1 MSTELAIAHKSRAHS
16 AVGGSSAKR
25 VLHCPGSV
33 NLCEE
38 WPQRDETEA
47 AAEGTHCHE
56 AIDLVMQGKTEK
68 DTDVIGVYFHDRV
81 MTQELFEKTVE
92 PALEQFDKLDKELG
106 GIDFLNEQRVT
117 FPGIEGAFGTVDI
130 VGASKDRTTVLDWK
144 FGAGVAVEAT
154 NNAQLLY
161 YAYAAAHTPETAKFF
176 DKNKP
181 IELYII
187 QPRVHDGEPFTR
199 WMTTMTQLDAF
210 AEKLKKA
217 VIEAASPDPRFA
229 LGDWCRWCNGQP
241 GCDIYNNRVAVVRSL
256 PPEVIEG
263 RVAEYMEYADDMI
276 TWGNRIKDLAHQ
288 LLENGATIP
297 GWKLVGK
304 RPTRRWADEEKT
316 KRYFT
321 RMKLP
326 ADERFE
332 KKLISPAKAEK
343 ALKPLGISELPKDLV
358 VSESSGTTLA
368 PADDKRPAVLVGS
381 GALKALAERLSAG

>member
-1 MSTELAIAHKSRAHS
+1 M
-16 AVGGSSAKR
+16 
-25 VLHCPGSV
+25 
-33 NLCEE
+33 
-38 WPQRDETEA
+38 
-47 AAEGTHCHE
+47 
-56 AIDLVMQGKTEK
+56 
-68 DTDVIGVYFHDRV
+68 
-81 MTQELFEKTVE
+81 
-92 PALEQFDKLDKELG
+92 
-106 GIDFLNEQRVT
+106 
-117 FPGIEGAFGTVDI
+117 
-130 VGASKDRTTVLDWK
+130 DWK
-144 FGAGVAVEAT
+144 FGSGIAVEAE
-154 NNAQLLY
+154 NNSQLLY

-176 DKNKP
+176 DRHKP

-199 WMTTMTQLDAF
+199 WMTNMIQLDAF
-210 AEKLKKA
+210 AEELKKA
-217 VIEAASPDPRFA
+217 VIEAAGPDPRFA

-241 GCDIYNNRVAVVRSL
+241 GCDIYNNRVDVVRSL

-263 RVAEYMEYADDMI
+263 RVAEYLGYADDMI

-304 RPTRRWADEEKT
+304 RPTRRWVDEEKT
-316 KRYFT
+316 IKFMQ

-343 ALKPLGISELPKDLV
+343 ALKPLGIAEMPKDLV

-368 PADDKRPAVLVGS
+368 PDSDKRPAVLVGG
-381 GALKALAERLSAG
+381 GALRKLAERLSAS